1 MAGKKAKPQNRINKQ
16 REIEQKKR
24 KRRKNIL
31 ITLII
36 MIVLVGIGAY
46 LFISPTFKIKTIV
59 VNGNSQI
66 SKDKILELADIKTGD
81 NIFLKLSK
89 VIEVKL
95 KQNGAIEEVKVNK
108 LYPSRV
114 EIEIKERSKRFQI
127 ETEKENYIYIDEQG
141 YIIGCSSDKLELP
154 IITGMDITEADV
166 NKEKRLDD
174 KDINRM
180 ENILQ
185 IYEEC
190 KKIDIDEK
198 ITKMEVNDEYIF
210 NLENDG
216 IIINLG
222 NATNLKDRMYYVSA
236 ILKQESGNRGT
247 IYVNGNLNEGFLP
260 YFSAN

>member
-1 MAGKKAKPQNRINKQ
+1 M
-16 REIEQKKR
+16 
-24 KRRKNIL
+24 
-31 ITLII
+31 
-36 MIVLVGIGAY
+36 
-46 LFISPTFKIKTIV
+46 
-59 VNGNSQI
+59 
-66 SKDKILELADIKTGD
+66 
-81 NIFLKLSK
+81 
-89 VIEVKL
+89 
-95 KQNGAIEEVKVNK
+95 
-108 LYPSRV
+108 YPSRV

>member
-1 MAGKKAKPQNRINKQ
+1 MAAKKAKPQNRINKQ

-36 MIVLVGIGAY
+36 MIVLVGIGVY

>member
-1 MAGKKAKPQNRINKQ
+1 MAAKKAKPQNRINKQ

-36 MIVLVGIGAY
+36 MIVLVGIGVY

-154 IITGMDITEADV
+154 IITGMDITETDV

>member
-1 MAGKKAKPQNRINKQ
+1 MAAKKAKPQNRINKQ

-36 MIVLVGIGAY
+36 MIVLVGIGVY

-198 ITKMEVNDEYIF
+198 ITKIEVNDEYIF